1 MKNNQ
6 NEIHYIQ
13 PLTKQIRSD
22 INNGIDI
29 KIGELNKC
37 DETPYTI
44 LFKQVYG
51 LQKALI
57 NALPDGYP
65 LPMVKSK

>member
-13 PLTKQIRSD
+13 PLTKQLRSD
-22 INNGIDI
+22 INSSIDI
-29 KIGELNKC
+29 KLSELNKC
-37 DETPYTI
+37 DETPYVN

-51 LQKALI
+51 LQKAFF

-65 LPMVKSK
+65 VPMIKKG